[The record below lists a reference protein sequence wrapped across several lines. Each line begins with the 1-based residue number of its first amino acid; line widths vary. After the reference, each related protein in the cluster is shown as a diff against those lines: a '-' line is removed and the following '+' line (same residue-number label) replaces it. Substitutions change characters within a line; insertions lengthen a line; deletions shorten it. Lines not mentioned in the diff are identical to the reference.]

1 MLVSGTVRIGPYGG
15 TSKSARRHQAF
26 LETVDGERLVLRLA
40 DGNPLRDPRLEA
52 LDGQRVEA
60 NGTLHGTLLIA
71 EEVVPIAGTEKK
83 SRAKR
88 RDPDQEP

>member
-26 LETVDGERLVLRLA
+26 LETADGQRLVLRLA

-52 LDGQRVEA
+52 LDDQLVEA
-60 NGTLHGTLLIA
+60 NGTLYGTLLIA
-71 EEVVPIAGTEKK
+71 EEVVPIVKTAQKP
-83 SRAKR
+83 RAKR